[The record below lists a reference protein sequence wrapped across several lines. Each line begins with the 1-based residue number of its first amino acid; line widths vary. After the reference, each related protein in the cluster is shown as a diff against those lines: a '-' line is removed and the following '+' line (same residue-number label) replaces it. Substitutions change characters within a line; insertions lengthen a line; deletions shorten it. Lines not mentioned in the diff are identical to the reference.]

1 MTLLRESTFVL
12 ESLNVMLQFWSRFSL
27 YIMMQAF
34 TLKQPCFYWQILIVL
49 LSQCSL
55 NFLLTQREL
64 LFFTT
69 QLLIILVL
77 LDMVF
82 VTV

>member
-34 TLKQPCFYWQILIVL
+34 TLKQSCFYWQILIVL

-55 NFLLTQREL
+55 NFLLTQREI